1 MSLGRMVCVTSDG
14 PAIAQCAR
22 TARATAATQP
32 SSDRAVLPAHSAIQ
46 SNADASSDSPAVSAP
61 PSATPANT
69 SSVLDNVPT
78 LHLASSPPRAI
89 STSAAASAAANF
101 GTVPVKTDPRAFDS
115 RQRASDTPRSS
126 TAALDTSSLESIA
139 RDMSRSSATEP
150 AGPASASDG
159 PSTLSFRFASASR
172 AETTAPT
179 TATRTVALPSAAA
192 IRASSVSTVLPIA
205 RVHSD
210 RAMDA
215 RHSTPNS
222 RRSSCLCPAQF
233 FAMDGI
239 SSAPVLVPPIA
250 TPIDPHV
257 SAIACLCVPLGR
269 FTHANICASAA
280 ARSIGRRARVAHRE

>member
-14 PAIAQCAR
+14 PAMAQCAR

-32 SSDRAVLPAHSAIQ
+32 SSDRAVLPAHSAIH

-61 PSATPANT
+61 PSATLANT

-101 GTVPVKTDPRAFDS
+101 ETVPVKTDPRAIDS

-150 AGPASASDG
+150 AGPASASA
-159 PSTLSFRFASASR
+159 STLSFRFASASS

-192 IRASSVSTVLPIA
+192 IRASSSSAVLPIA

-257 SAIACLCVPLGR
+257 SAIACLCIPLGR

-280 ARSIGRRARVAHRE
+280 ARSIGRRARIAHRE

>member
-32 SSDRAVLPAHSAIQ
+32 SSDRAVLPAHSAIH
-46 SNADASSDSPAVSAP
+46 SNADASLSAA
-61 PSATPANT
+61 SAASANT

-150 AGPASASDG
+150 AGPASSSD
-159 PSTLSFRFASASR
+159 LAFIFSFRVGVERGDDGA
-172 AETTAPT
+172 
-179 TATRTVALPSAAA
+179 
-192 IRASSVSTVLPIA
+192 
-205 RVHSD
+205 D
-210 RAMDA
+210 DGDA
-215 RHSTPNS
+215 N
-222 RRSSCLCPAQF
+222 
-233 FAMDGI
+233 
-239 SSAPVLVPPIA
+239 
-250 TPIDPHV
+250 
-257 SAIACLCVPLGR
+257 
-269 FTHANICASAA
+269 
-280 ARSIGRRARVAHRE
+280 RRAPIRRGDSCQLR

>member
-32 SSDRAVLPAHSAIQ
+32 SSDRAVLPAHSAIH
-46 SNADASSDSPAVSAP
+46 SNADASLSAA
-61 PSATPANT
+61 SAASANT

-78 LHLASSPPRAI
+78 LHLASSPPRAF

-150 AGPASASDG
+150 AGPASSSAS
-159 PSTLSFRFASASR
+159 TFSFRFASASS

-192 IRASSVSTVLPIA
+192 IRTSSVSTVPPIA

-239 SSAPVLVPPIA
+239 SSAPVLDSPIA

>member
-14 PAIAQCAR
+14 PAMAQCAR

-139 RDMSRSSATEP
+139 RDMSKSSATEP
-150 AGPASASDG
+150 AGPASVG
-159 PSTLSFRFASASR
+159 RTLAFIFSFRVGVESGDDGA
-172 AETTAPT
+172 
-179 TATRTVALPSAAA
+179 
-192 IRASSVSTVLPIA
+192 
-205 RVHSD
+205 D
-210 RAMDA
+210 DGDA
-215 RHSTPNS
+215 N
-222 RRSSCLCPAQF
+222 
-233 FAMDGI
+233 
-239 SSAPVLVPPIA
+239 
-250 TPIDPHV
+250 
-257 SAIACLCVPLGR
+257 
-269 FTHANICASAA
+269 
-280 ARSIGRRARVAHRE
+280 RRAHIRRGDSCQLR

>member
-32 SSDRAVLPAHSAIQ
+32 SSDRAVLPAHSAIH

-115 RQRASDTPRSS
+115 RQRASDAPRSS

-150 AGPASASDG
+150 AGPASDG
-159 PSTLSFRFASASR
+159 PSPFSFRFASASS
-172 AETTAPT
+172 AETTAPM
-179 TATRTVALPSAAA
+179 TATRTVALTSAAA
-192 IRASSVSTVLPIA
+192 IRASSVSTVLPTA
-205 RVHSD
+205 RVHED

-239 SSAPVLVPPIA
+239 SSAPVLDSPIA